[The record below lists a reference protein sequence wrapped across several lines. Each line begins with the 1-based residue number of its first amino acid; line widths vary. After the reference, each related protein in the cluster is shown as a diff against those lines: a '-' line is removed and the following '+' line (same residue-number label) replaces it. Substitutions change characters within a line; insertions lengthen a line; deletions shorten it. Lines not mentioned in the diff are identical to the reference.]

1 VAKYAEAQDAVVAV
15 SQTNGTL
22 TFEVSDNGRGFDAA
36 GGTYGTGLQGMADR
50 LDAVGGNLTVR
61 STPGTGAVIRGE
73 IPVASGDPAT
83 SARP

>member
-1 VAKYAEAQDAVVAV
+1 MVAV

-61 STPGTGAVIRGE
+61 SAPGTGAMIRGE
-73 IPVASGDPAT
+73 IPVTNGGPAT
-83 SARP
+83 ELGP